1 MSGGSK
7 QPHGSVESD
16 KALGQSVSSASTPTG
31 KRQKRKFK
39 LQEKLL
45 IMEQLDALVHRRGVA
60 KGKVTK
66 IFNTCHS
73 DDGTLTLTE
82 AQVKVYTRK
91 LEAAYAEYLKIQDQI
106 IGMVSAD
113 EREPHDEHFDTFD
126 SLHDEVSI
134 ILEEQASRF
143 IPSSHALAANA
154 SQFQAVAV
162 PQAPVVVHQPLRMP
176 IPTFDGR
183 YESWP
188 KFKAMFKD
196 LVDRGPD
203 PPAVKLYHLDKSL
216 IGSAAGLI
224 DAKTINEGNYA
235 HAWQLLEERYE
246 NKRHSIDNHI
256 SGLLN
261 LKRMSKENHSEL
273 RNLVDECTR
282 HVESLKYLEQEFTGV
297 SEQIL
302 VHLLAKALDKETRRR
317 WETTIVHGELPQY
330 ADTLKFLKDQ
340 CFVLE
345 RCESTTKPQQ
355 TQSKTVVTAKP
366 NSQKSYAI
374 TSSEYEVKCDFCSK
388 PHANFTCSEFRS
400 LSIPQRLAKV
410 REKRVCF
417 NCLRKGHQGKNC
429 PSDKTCFKCK
439 RRHHSLLHLE
449 EKPQATEENSPA
461 QVEASAMQDENKQPS
476 QSQLTTATCSSSK
489 TRPKQHVL
497 LLTAVVDVI
506 DANCNSH
513 PVRVL
518 LDSASQANLVS
529 RSMVEILGLK
539 QRPSNVVVAGVNNI
553 KSHASSSCVVTVHSR
568 YSNFVAD
575 VSCLVTDK
583 VTADLPST
591 SIDVGSL
598 NLPTGVRLA
607 DPQFYQK
614 GKIHMLLG
622 NQLFLKLILPGEIT
636 LSANTPILRETQ
648 FGWVVG
654 GTYDESPTAVPVV
667 HSHSVTLEDLKSS
680 IERFWEVEDVHGSSK
695 RGSEEEECELH
706 FQTTHRRDATG
717 GYIVQLPL
725 RDTISELGD
734 SRSVALRRFRA
745 MERRFAQLPEL
756 NCRVV
761 FDASAKVSGCSLD
774 DVLKVGAI
782 NQSDL
787 QSIVLR
793 SALFGFNDLIKT
805 STAQEQLIE
814 LLSSGGFHL
823 HKWSSNSVEL
833 LEKILEVDR
842 EEVVSVGTNE
852 AIKTLGLMWNP
863 TSDELMFISFPM
875 SNTEVAT
882 KRQLLSVIARMY
894 DPLGLV
900 APVIVIGKLLM
911 HKTWKEEIDWDD
923 VITGE
928 LKQDVDNYLKA
939 ISGVNTI
946 RIPRQVVR
954 SNATVVELHGFADA
968 SMYAYGACIFI
979 RSVVPGNQV
988 AVQLL
993 TAKSKIVPKSVLTVP
1008 RKELL
1013 AALLL
1018 HRLVKKILSA
1028 LNTVFD
1034 EIVLWSDSQIVLA
1047 WLQKNPSL
1055 LDVFVSN
1062 RVSEIIATGDKFR
1075 WCYINTKE
1083 NPADLVSR
1091 GVSADKLMENNL
1103 WWYGPRFLRNEMYDT
1118 PAPEPLAN
1126 EDVPEL
1132 KGVVSVHAVVSLEP
1146 LPVFDKFESFRKLQ
1160 RVLAY
1165 VLRFYRNCKE
1175 KTKMNRVLER
1185 YPTVAELRAAM
1196 DTLVRVLQYQYLADE
1211 IERVKAGAKHELHE
1225 LYQLFKQQQ
1234 TEQKIFEFCYP
1245 RQIRWKMIPP
1255 NAPHMGGLWEAGVK
1269 STKTILRKICQSAL
1283 LTMIEFVTLLCQI
1296 EALLNSR
1303 PLYASSDDPADL
1315 EPLTPGDFAI
1325 GRPLNAIPEPTYDKI
1340 PLNRLSRWQ
1349 YVHNLRQ
1356 AFWKRWSREYLMKLQ
1371 TRCKWTRK
1379 HSNLQKDMI
1388 VLVKEDNLPPQ
1399 LWKMGRIERT
1409 YPGADNMVRT
1419 VELRTKAG
1427 LLMRPIHKLAPLP
1440 ILDNQPSGDEVDDS
1454 PGEDVRAV
1462 TYSSM

>member
-143 IPSSHALAANA
+143 NPSSHALAANA

-355 TQSKTVVTAKP
+355 TQSKTVTTAKP
-366 NSQKSYAI
+366 NSQKSFAI

-518 LDSASQANLVS
+518 LDSASQANLIS

-614 GKIHMLLG
+614 GKIDMLLG

-636 LSANTPILRETQ
+636 LSDNTPILRETQ

-667 HSHSVTLEDLKSS
+667 HSHSVTLEDLNSS
-680 IERFWEVEDVHGSSK
+680 IKRFWEVEDAHGSSK

-717 GYIVQLPL
+717 RYIVQLPL

-756 NCRVV
+756 KKQYVEFMTEYEELGHCKEISEDNDLPGIVKWYLPHHAVLKPSNTTTKCHVV
-761 FDASAKVSGCSLD
+761 FDASAKVSGCSLN

-793 SALFGFNDLIKT
+793 FREPQYVLSADITKMYRQIVVDDCHTPLQRVFWRQDPSCRLRVLELTTVTYGTASAPFLATRALQQLAIDEKERFPIAADVIQNDCYIDNALFGFNDLIKT

-833 LEKILEVDR
+833 LEKIPEVDR
-842 EEVVSVGTNE
+842 EELVSIGTNE

-946 RIPRQVVR
+946 RIPRRVVR

-979 RSVVPGNQV
+979 RSVVPGNQA

-1062 RVSEIIATGDKFR
+1062 RIA
-1075 WCYINTKE
+1075 
-1083 NPADLVSR
+1083 
-1091 GVSADKLMENNL
+1091 
-1103 WWYGPRFLRNEMYDT
+1103 
-1118 PAPEPLAN
+1118 
-1126 EDVPEL
+1126 
-1132 KGVVSVHAVVSLEP
+1132 
-1146 LPVFDKFESFRKLQ
+1146 
-1160 RVLAY
+1160 
-1165 VLRFYRNCKE
+1165 
-1175 KTKMNRVLER
+1175 
-1185 YPTVAELRAAM
+1185 
-1196 DTLVRVLQYQYLADE
+1196 
-1211 IERVKAGAKHELHE
+1211 VKHQNA
-1225 LYQLFKQQQ
+1225 QQ
-1234 TEQKIFEFCYP
+1234 
-1245 RQIRWKMIPP
+1245 
-1255 NAPHMGGLWEAGVK
+1255 
-1269 STKTILRKICQSAL
+1269 
-1283 LTMIEFVTLLCQI
+1283 
-1296 EALLNSR
+1296 LLNNTQRS
-1303 PLYASSDDPADL
+1303 
-1315 EPLTPGDFAI
+1315 
-1325 GRPLNAIPEPTYDKI
+1325 
-1340 PLNRLSRWQ
+1340 
-1349 YVHNLRQ
+1349 
-1356 AFWKRWSREYLMKLQ
+1356 
-1371 TRCKWTRK
+1371 C
-1379 HSNLQKDMI
+1379 
-1388 VLVKEDNLPPQ
+1388 
-1399 LWKMGRIERT
+1399 
-1409 YPGADNMVRT
+1409 
-1419 VELRTKAG
+1419 
-1427 LLMRPIHKLAPLP
+1427 
-1440 ILDNQPSGDEVDDS
+1440 NQCCDQN
-1454 PGEDVRAV
+1454 
-1462 TYSSM
+1462 